1 MKKVIF
7 AVLAILIA
15 GGATGAYWYGNQ
27 PKVTYYPSGNIKT
40 SVEQKFFKEDGEYKA
55 FNEDGTLAQKY
66 TVADGIKTGPG
77 FIYAGAVTAEVNF
90 VNGSLS
96 GPIKLD
102 TKDKAP
108 EIDNLKISVAG
119 GELTVKMSIPE
130 QKNTGDAENPE
141 MTASEYVL
149 GGRITCEEGEFL
161 NGMQAFLSEQ
171 NLDTFKNFAGC
182 VSLTSGKIDD
192 ELYGCEYKGGY
203 QYPRF
208 TTETIFECKLKDT
221 GEQMLAMMLED
232 SEAKGLGKL
241 GVSLS
246 YSPSERK
253 FFFQASDDKGLY
265 HYVKSFKGME
275 ESISALT
282 EFAFSKQENKDIF
295 KLASDILNNL
305 TITDSQLEVEGKVVS
320 AINGEFNFIKGF
332 SNPWTLSNFVAD
344 NVLTSQI
351 KITNKGMVANLIY
364 PISQKPFIT
373 AGIQIDEVIKD
384 KYKSLIELILKE
396 YSEKSEEE
404 ATEDLMNVMP
414 KYAMSFSDVVKSVNF
429 LLMNNQGEKVLG
441 SVMTVKPNA
450 DFSEMTEDILKV
462 FDIRIVSYQNNK
474 PYQVIAGDTTNGFA
488 VNDKVIAPDELE
500 NYLDIETI
508 EKLVKQAEA
517 EYEQIASNSAQSD
530 PVFGAA
536 SGWYYNGLNADEA
549 DDADTGTDTDTDT
562 ATDEV
567 NLEMITDTDVTAEK
581 QAAEPVAEANEAAE
595 VPVIAGVAEVNE
607 VVQEAP
613 AAAAEAAA
621 EVKDEALQSPEAIA
635 AVAEVKE
642 VVQEA
647 PVKVAEVATEVK
659 EEVLKSPEVIASASE
674 VNEVVQEAPAKAAEA
689 AAEVKEEVLAPV
701 VSAPEVKE
709 AVPALDT
716 EDELLSEAP
725 TE

>member
-7 AVLAILIA
+7 AVLAILVA
-15 GGATGAYWYGNQ
+15 GGAAGAYWYGNQ
-27 PKVTYYPSGNIKT
+27 PKVTYYPNGNIKT

-90 VNGSLS
+90 VNGALS

-102 TKDKAP
+102 TKGKVP
-108 EIDNLKISVAG
+108 EIDNLQVSVAG

-130 QKNTGDAENPE
+130 QKDTGDAEV
-141 MTASEYVL
+141 TAAKYVL

-171 NLDTFKNFAGC
+171 NFDTFKSFSSC

-203 QYPRF
+203 QYPKF

-373 AGIQIDEVIKD
+373 AGIQIDEAIKD

-414 KYAMSFSDVVKSVNF
+414 KYAMSFSNVVKSVNF

-488 VNDKVIAPDELE
+488 VNNKVIAPDELE

-536 SGWYYNGLNADEA
+536 SDWYYNGLSADES
-549 DDADTGTDTDTDT
+549 DDADTGAD
-562 ATDEV
+562 TDEV
-567 NLEMITDTDVTAEK
+567 NLEMITDTDETARK

-595 VPVIAGVAEVNE
+595 VPVIAG
-607 VVQEAP
+607 
-613 AAAAEAAA
+613 
-621 EVKDEALQSPEAIA
+621 I
-635 AVAEVKE
+635 AEVKE

-647 PVKVAEVATEVK
+647 PVKAAEVATEVK
-659 EEVLKSPEVIASASE
+659 EEVLKSPEVIATASE
-674 VNEVVQEAPAKAAEA
+674 VNEVVQETPAKAAEA

-701 VSAPEVKE
+701 ISAPEVKE

-716 EDELLSEAP
+716 EDELLSEAS

>member
-7 AVLAILIA
+7 AVLAILVA
-15 GGATGAYWYGNQ
+15 GGAAGAYWYGNQ
-27 PKVTYYPSGNIKT
+27 PKVTYYPNGNIKT

-90 VNGSLS
+90 VNGALS

-102 TKDKAP
+102 TKGKVP
-108 EIDNLKISVAG
+108 EIDNLQVSVAG

-130 QKNTGDAENPE
+130 QKDAGDAEV
-141 MTASEYVL
+141 TADKYVL
-149 GGRITCEEGEFL
+149 DGRITCEEGEFL

-171 NLDTFKNFAGC
+171 NFDTFKSFSSC

-203 QYPRF
+203 QYPKF

-373 AGIQIDEVIKD
+373 AGIQIDEAIKD

-414 KYAMSFSDVVKSVNF
+414 KYAMSFSNVVKSVNF

-488 VNDKVIAPDELE
+488 VNNKVIAPDELE

-536 SGWYYNGLNADEA
+536 SDWYYNGLSADES
-549 DDADTGTDTDTDT
+549 DDADTGAD
-562 ATDEV
+562 TDEV
-567 NLEMITDTDVTAEK
+567 NLEMITDTDETAGK

-595 VPVIAGVAEVNE
+595 VPVIAG
-607 VVQEAP
+607 
-613 AAAAEAAA
+613 
-621 EVKDEALQSPEAIA
+621 I
-635 AVAEVKE
+635 AEVKE

-647 PVKVAEVATEVK
+647 PVKAAEVATEVK
-659 EEVLKSPEVIASASE
+659 EEVLKSPEVIATASE

-689 AAEVKEEVLAPV
+689 AAEVKDEVLAPV
-701 VSAPEVKE
+701 ISAPEVKE

-716 EDELLSEAP
+716 EDELLSEAS